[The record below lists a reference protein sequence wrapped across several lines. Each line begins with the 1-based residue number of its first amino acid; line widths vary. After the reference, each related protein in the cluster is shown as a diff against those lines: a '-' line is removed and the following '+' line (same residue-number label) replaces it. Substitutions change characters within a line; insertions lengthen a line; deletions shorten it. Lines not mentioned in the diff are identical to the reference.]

1 MDYIGLPD
9 DVLFLVKD
17 IDQCLLAKDYERTY
31 FLIISYGKMIP
42 QLNRQLYLEILLNH
56 LSKFINREDICLKIA
71 NNTITINKKLLE
83 LNKYLLTKIK
93 QIKQPTDEQNY
104 LLLTL
109 IKNFWLI
116 SHYETDCALVN

>member
-1 MDYIGLPD
+1 
-9 DVLFLVKD
+9 
-17 IDQCLLAKDYERTY
+17 
-31 FLIISYGKMIP
+31 MIP

-116 SHYETDCALVN
+116 SHYETDCALVNINPERTYYYDKNKQEITAKFAQNEELKLSIK